1 MKNLTIAI
9 FSIIISGISLGYV
22 SPHVKEEPNNKEI
35 LRQHIYEIV
44 EYIHEDEFNGNINCI
59 NEVSPIYLDKLSDI
73 EETLNKL

>member
-1 MKNLTIAI
+1 MKKITIAI
-9 FSIIISGISLGYV
+9 FIIIISVISVGYV
-22 SPHVKEEPNNKEI
+22 KEGPNNKEI
-35 LRQHIYEIV
+35 LRQHIYDLV